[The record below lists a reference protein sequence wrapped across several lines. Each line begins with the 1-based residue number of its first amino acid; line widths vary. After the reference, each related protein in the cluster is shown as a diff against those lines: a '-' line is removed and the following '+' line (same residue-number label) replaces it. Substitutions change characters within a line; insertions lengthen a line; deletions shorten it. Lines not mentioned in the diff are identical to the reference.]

1 MTVEWEEGF
10 SIRVD
15 FEKDKKISRQA
26 EFFRL
31 TAVLCFR
38 LCFNQVSVCVGCT
51 VNKDHY
57 IVKSAVN
64 KRLNGRGDGLAGLDL
79 GSFLTITGFK
89 CLCHRRC

>member
-31 TAVLCFR
+31 TAVLYFYS
-38 LCFNQVSVCVGCT
+38 VSI
-51 VNKDHY
+51 KDQC
-57 IVKSAVN
+57 A
-64 KRLNGRGDGLAGLDL
+64 
-79 GSFLTITGFK
+79 
-89 CLCHRRC
+89 

>member
-31 TAVLCFR
+31 TAVRFQMYSQQPFR
-38 LCFNQVSVCVGCT
+38 P
-51 VNKDHY
+51 
-57 IVKSAVN
+57 
-64 KRLNGRGDGLAGLDL
+64 
-79 GSFLTITGFK
+79 
-89 CLCHRRC
+89 

>member
-31 TAVLCFR
+31 TAVL
-38 LCFNQVSVCVGCT
+38 S
-51 VNKDHY
+51 K
-57 IVKSAVN
+57 KSAV
-64 KRLNGRGDGLAGLDL
+64 
-79 GSFLTITGFK
+79 
-89 CLCHRRC
+89 RRNFSA